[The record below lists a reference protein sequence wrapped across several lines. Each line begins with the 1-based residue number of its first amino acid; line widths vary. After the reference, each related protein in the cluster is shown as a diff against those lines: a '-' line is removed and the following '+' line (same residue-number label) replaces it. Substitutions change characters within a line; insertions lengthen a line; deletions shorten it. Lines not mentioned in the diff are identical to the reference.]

1 MENASMTAHG
11 QTLLAIRHQGVGRR
25 PKVLGCG
32 TIRDKAGQSG
42 TKPVFAVVLRGAAAR
57 RCSRLLSRVFP
68 PSAIV
73 EGGGWTVLTPLE
85 KRV

>member
-1 MENASMTAHG
+1 MPGYTAYPAG
-11 QTLLAIRHQGVGRR
+11 CGR

-32 TIRDKAGQSG
+32 TIRDKAGQ
-42 TKPVFAVVLRGAAAR
+42 TPVFAVVLRGAAAR

-73 EGGGWTVLTPLE
+73 EGGVDGFDPLE